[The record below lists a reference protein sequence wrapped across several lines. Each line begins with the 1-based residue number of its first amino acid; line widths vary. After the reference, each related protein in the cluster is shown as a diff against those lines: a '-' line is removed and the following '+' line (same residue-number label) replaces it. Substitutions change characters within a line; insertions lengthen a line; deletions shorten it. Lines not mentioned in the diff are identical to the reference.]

1 MLPDPDNEAA
11 RAELHRSIMVAFC
24 SVLHESRLSP
34 MTVMSLAA
42 AAVGSIYKEVA
53 DEHRSGACPCGWQ
66 PNPGA
71 DVEALQAALAAT
83 TKTIPLSDL
92 RVVQV
97 VGRA

>member
-11 RAELHRSIMVAFC
+11 RAELHQSIMV
-24 SVLHESRLSP
+24 SP
-34 MTVMSLAA
+34 MTVMRLAA